1 MNKQKIIIWNRE
13 FELDVVYEK
22 YSGEDVLPIQKDAL
36 QKFLADTSIID
47 NAKSAVEQYCIKSNK
62 AEIGADRIENLFKYV
77 KPKSA
82 YILRSKDNT
91 RTVAILCAYKF
102 YSDNKIAIVFKNEK
116 FDKVVI
122 DDEVI

>member
-47 NAKSAVEQYCIKSNK
+47 DAKSAVEQYCLKSNK
-62 AEIGADRIENLFKYV
+62 AEIGTDRIENLFKYV